1 MICLS
6 PNETR
11 SMPARSDLP
20 ISRWISWVRPD
31 WPFFDSLRIL
41 VFVDLGNIPY
51 SAVTQPKPEFLKNGG
66 TFSSMVAVQIT
77 WDSPHYIRHEPSECL
92 VMCVSIETL
101 LISFKLLP
109 DGRITF
115 SPKLFVPNT
124 LSLKKF
130 ASTID

>member
-1 MICLS
+1 
-6 PNETR
+6 
-11 SMPARSDLP
+11 
-20 ISRWISWVRPD
+20 
-31 WPFFDSLRIL
+31 
-41 VFVDLGNIPY
+41 
-51 SAVTQPKPEFLKNGG
+51 
-66 TFSSMVAVQIT
+66 
-77 WDSPHYIRHEPSECL
+77 L

>member
-1 MICLS
+1 M
-6 PNETR
+6 
-11 SMPARSDLP
+11 
-20 ISRWISWVRPD
+20 
-31 WPFFDSLRIL
+31 
-41 VFVDLGNIPY
+41 FVDLGNIPY

-77 WDSPHYIRHEPSECL
+77 WVSPHFIRHEPSECL
-92 VMCVSIETL
+92 VMCVSIETF